1 MRPRQDS
8 WLVWRAFFFF
18 LVLWNLLL
26 DALSVCVEMV
36 SNYHKVVNRP
46 GHHIPILKACSLL
59 VVINVFDLCTCGFVI
74 FSGVIYVFHLCP
86 CAFFTSIRKS
96 YALGTAS
103 LCGISQVP
111 CHSLHE
117 QFGSRIPLE
126 EVLFMNLKGIFDI
139 VRVAPPL
146 TSFLLIHS
154 LQLFWRLRTSAYE
167 IRYIST
173 WRQKASMFSHA
184 DPVRIQFCQAFRKFP
199 IEALWHSLMEAI
211 HNVFAALFVFQ
222 PTWWRW
228 RGMCKFCNGD
238 NIMSTTKIKMD
249 FSSTSCQNLQS
260 RSLCFWNS
268 STSWDT
274 GNNASW
280 RRRCSKRQPIFRHA
294 MSHQP
299 LARRSSIPFFP
310 SCLLA
315 FLCLEKKLSEKWKV
329 LWFTLLRSNKRFEH
343 LLGFENSL
351 TICTHACKHARLR
364 ACQP

>member
-1 MRPRQDS
+1 
-8 WLVWRAFFFF
+8 
-18 LVLWNLLL
+18 
-26 DALSVCVEMV
+26 MV

-46 GHHIPILKACSLL
+46 GHHIPILKACSLF

-86 CAFFTSIRKS
+86 CAFLTSIRKS

-154 LQLFWRLRTSAYE
+154 PQLFWRLCTSVYE

-222 PTWWRW
+222 PT
-228 RGMCKFCNGD
+228 
-238 NIMSTTKIKMD
+238 
-249 FSSTSCQNLQS
+249 
-260 RSLCFWNS
+260 
-268 STSWDT
+268 
-274 GNNASW
+274 
-280 RRRCSKRQPIFRHA
+280 
-294 MSHQP
+294 
-299 LARRSSIPFFP
+299 
-310 SCLLA
+310 
-315 FLCLEKKLSEKWKV
+315 
-329 LWFTLLRSNKRFEH
+329 
-343 LLGFENSL
+343 
-351 TICTHACKHARLR
+351 
-364 ACQP
+364 